1 MPIKTLEEKM
11 IHELGDIYDAEHQFL
26 EAQQQLLSQAGSD
39 ALKTLL
45 EEHIQQSKEQIR
57 NLEQAY
63 KVLGQ
68 KSERVKCAGAS
79 GIVAEGSKLVKEVSG
94 NPALLDLAIAG
105 AQSKVEHY
113 EIASYRGLI
122 TGAEQ
127 LGQNEIVNLLRQN
140 LEQEEQT
147 AQRVE
152 QSTQQL
158 FQQALS
164 STERGE

>member
-11 IHELGDIYDAEHQFL
+11 IHVLGDIYDAEHQFL

-39 ALKTLL
+39 SLKTLL
-45 EEHIQQSKEQIR
+45 QEHIEQTEEQIR
-57 NLEQAY
+57 NLEQVY
-63 KVLGQ
+63 EVLGQ
-68 KSERVKCAGAS
+68 KAERVKCAGAS
-79 GIVAEGSKLVKEVSG
+79 GIVAEGNKLLKEISG
-94 NPALLDLAIAG
+94 SPALIDLAIVG

-127 LGQNEIVNLLRQN
+127 MGQNEIVKLLRQN
-140 LEQEEQT
+140 LEQEERT

-152 QSTQQL
+152 QSTQEL

-164 STERGE
+164 ANQRGE

>member
-26 EAQQQLLSQAGSD
+26 EAQQQLLGQAGSD
-39 ALKTLL
+39 ILKTLL

-63 KVLGQ
+63 QVLGQ
-68 KSERVKCAGAS
+68 KPERVKCAGAS
-79 GIVAEGSKLVKEVSG
+79 GIVAEGSKLVKEISG
-94 NPALLDLAIAG
+94 NPGLLDLAIAG

-122 TGAEQ
+122 TGVEQ
-127 LGQNEIVNLLRQN
+127 LGQDEIVNLLRQN
-140 LEQEEQT
+140 LQQEEQT

-152 QSTQQL
+152 QSAQQL
-158 FQQALS
+158 FQQVLASNQL
-164 STERGE
+164 GE

>member
-39 ALKTLL
+39 RIKTLL
-45 EEHIQQSKEQIR
+45 QEHIKQSEQQIH
-57 NLEQAY
+57 NLEQVY
-63 KVLGQ
+63 KAMGQ
-68 KSERVKCAGAS
+68 KPERVKCAGAS
-79 GIVAEGSKLVKEVSG
+79 GIVAEGNKLLKEISG
-94 NPALLDLAIAG
+94 NPALIDLAIAG

-127 LGQNEIVNLLRQN
+127 MGQTEVVKLLRQN

-152 QSTQQL
+152 QSTQEL

-164 STERGE
+164 SSQRGE